1 MIKRAIISVF
11 DKNGLDKLVKT
22 LEKYDVAIISS
33 GGTYRTIKEIGYK
46 NIVQVSDYTC
56 YSESPGG
63 LVKTLHPKVHGGL
76 LMNRKDPDHIRW
88 MKNNDVKPIDLV
100 VTNFYPFEKVVVRG
114 ISLKEAADEIDI
126 GGPTITRSAAKASL
140 LYDKVC
146 IVTDPSQYE
155 EVIETLKRNKGSLT
169 TELRKKY
176 ALKAFTRTK
185 SYDKAIVNYLE
196 GK

>member
-11 DKNGLDKLVKT
+11 DKNGLEELVKT
-22 LEKYDVAIISS
+22 LGDYNVEIISS
-33 GGTYRTIKEIGYK
+33 GGTYRKIKEIGYK
-46 NIVQVSDYTC
+46 NLIQVSDYTG

-63 LVKTLHPKVHGGL
+63 LVKTLHPKIHGGL
-76 LMNRKDPDHIRW
+76 LMDRTDPDHIKW
-88 MKNNDVKPIDLV
+88 MKKNDVKPIDLV
-100 VTNFYPFEKVVVRG
+100 VTNFYPFEKVVKSRT
-114 ISLKEAADEIDI
+114 SQKKAADEIDI

-140 LYDKVC
+140 LHDKVS

-155 EVIETLKRNKGSLT
+155 EFIKTLKRNKGSLT

-176 ALKAFTRTK
+176 SLKAFTRTK
-185 SYDKAIVNYLE
+185 SYDRAIVNYLE